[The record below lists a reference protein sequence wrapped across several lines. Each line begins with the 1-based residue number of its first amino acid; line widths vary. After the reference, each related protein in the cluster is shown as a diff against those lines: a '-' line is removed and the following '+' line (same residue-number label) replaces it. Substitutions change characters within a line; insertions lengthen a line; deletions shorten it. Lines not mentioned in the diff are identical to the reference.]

1 MADSVIKKT
10 AFLGFSGGQWLGIRL
25 AIQGTLVESL
35 VREDPTCHGAT
46 KTVHHNICACAQSPQ
61 ATATEPM
68 CCSY

>member
-1 MADSVIKKT
+1 MADSVIQKT

-46 KTVHHNICACAQSPQ
+46 KTMHHNICACA
-61 ATATEPM
+61 
-68 CCSY
+68 